1 MIFAHHPFDHPN
13 LKGFAGLPNEFS
25 NPLTYIPYPYFVTIF
40 SHPYQMVFNL
50 VNRVAPIPIV
60 HLAPCG
66 LLLTCSATLPVR
78 AVDEIYPPKAGGF
91 NRAAPVCLDSKS
103 AGISGALR

>member
-1 MIFAHHPFDHPN
+1 MHVIFTDHPFDNPN
-13 LKGFAGLPNEFS
+13 LKGFAGLPNEFP
-25 NPLTYIPYPYFVTIF
+25 NPLTYVPDQYFVTILR
-40 SHPYQMVFNL
+40 HPYKMIFNL

-78 AVDEIYPPKAGGF
+78 AGDEIYPPKGGGF
-91 NRAAPVCLDSKS
+91 NLTY
-103 AGISGALR
+103 